1 MDLFIKNTSL
11 EKRSAA
17 LQEQLADKSLGD
29 RLSSLEQELV
39 TKKVGGITI
48 NTIKPMKVFDEA
60 NNQQSSYMQENAQP
74 FEIDEIKKVVN
85 DSDRQSTKEKKL
97 PTEIHED
104 EDDTA
109 RIGRSGDPLKIKK
122 I

>member
-1 MDLFIKNTSL
+1 MLEVKNYIN
-11 EKRSAA
+11 
-17 LQEQLADKSLGD
+17 GD
-29 RLSSLEQELV
+29 HVAISNEELSVYDPS
-39 TKKVGGITI
+39 TG
-48 NTIKPMKVFDEA
+48 
-60 NNQQSSYMQENAQP
+60 
-74 FEIDEIKKVVN
+74 DEIKKVVN
-85 DSDRQSTKEKKL
+85 DGERQSTKEKNL